1 MRYKSHKGFHRQLVG
16 SLILMLFILFVGCQS
31 QQSDPPTQQADRTK
45 KLVTDEAMVSSAHP
59 LASKAGVKMLKKG
72 GNAVDAAVAT
82 AFALNVVEPNM
93 SGIGGGGSML
103 IWEQDKAEADYVD
116 FYTAKRAD
124 SYKNVD
130 YDKFEEDEF
139 NLLSTGIP
147 GTVDGLLQALERHG
161 TLSREEVMEPAISY
175 ATEGFPVYMTLAQF
189 IRDNEKK
196 LKRFEGARKTFWPD
210 GSPLDVGEIL
220 KQPELAATLENI
232 SDNGPSAFYTGE
244 NAKEMVKVL
253 NEGDN
258 PVTTKDFAQYEPQW
272 NKSPLCG
279 EYKDYTVL
287 SAPMPQT
294 GFYIIQAL
302 NLLEDFKLKQMGL
315 PTVSSEAF
323 DIISSTM
330 RLSIADRREYVTD
343 PNWENI
349 PVNSLI
355 SESYADKRRELVGTG
370 KVQQEVMPG
379 MPGKSMSDSK
389 SCFEQSEVTADNNQA
404 ASKDPVLSHAGQ
416 YSHLANNVKPQR
428 QKNTEGETTHISVVD
443 SDGNAV
449 SLSTTL
455 SYVFGSGAW
464 VNGFMLNNSGFDF
477 SEFDKKED
485 WKSDHSYRIRAST
498 ISPTIILD
506 KDNRARLVIGAPG
519 GGRIPTAILQN
530 ILYILEYNLDPLDA
544 VNMPRIFPSNSNSEV
559 QIEKGFDAKVLV
571 KARDMGYDLQALSKG
586 YARMYL
592 VSVEGDKLIGVSDP
606 RHDGEPKGF

>member
-1 MRYKSHKGFHRQLVG
+1 
-16 SLILMLFILFVGCQS
+16 
-31 QQSDPPTQQADRTK
+31 
-45 KLVTDEAMVSSAHP
+45 
-59 LASKAGVKMLKKG
+59 
-72 GNAVDAAVAT
+72 
-82 AFALNVVEPNM
+82 
-93 SGIGGGGSML
+93 
-103 IWEQDKAEADYVD
+103 
-116 FYTAKRAD
+116 
-124 SYKNVD
+124 
-130 YDKFEEDEF
+130 
-139 NLLSTGIP
+139 
-147 GTVDGLLQALERHG
+147 
-161 TLSREEVMEPAISY
+161 
-175 ATEGFPVYMTLAQF
+175 
-189 IRDNEKK
+189 
-196 LKRFEGARKTFWPD
+196 
-210 GSPLDVGEIL
+210 
-220 KQPELAATLENI
+220 
-232 SDNGPSAFYTGE
+232 
-244 NAKEMVKVL
+244 MVKVL

-530 ILYILEYNLDPLDA
+530 ILYILEYNRDPLDA